1 MPFTAKKKA
10 SAPPAKRAPRPDG
23 AATRLHLLETAGQV
37 FAERGY
43 ADATSKEICERA
55 GTPMAS
61 VNYHFGSREA
71 LYEEVLV
78 EAHRQI
84 VSVDELVEMTRSLGD
99 PRQKLRALLAHM
111 LAPSSREAAPWGFRV
126 VLREVMSPG
135 PLAPALVEKAV
146 RPKAKL
152 LLGLIAEILALPPD
166 HPAVQRAL
174 VFSVLPCIVLLVAP
188 KEIPR
193 KVLPAIAKDSAGLF
207 EDLMRYMLAGLD
219 ALAREHRAPAP
230 SSARKATT
238 GSAARE
244 SR

>member
-1 MPFTAKKKA
+1 MPPATSKKA
-10 SAPPAKRAPRPDG
+10 PAARALRAPRPDG
-23 AATRLHLLETAGQV
+23 AATRALLLQTAGQV

-71 LYEEVLV
+71 LYEEVLI

-84 VSVDELVEMTRSLGD
+84 VSVDELVEMTRALGD
-99 PRQKLRALLAHM
+99 PRDKLRALLAHM
-111 LAPSSREAAPWGFRV
+111 LAPSSRENTPWGFRV
-126 VLREVMSPG
+126 VLREMMSPG
-135 PLAPALVEKAV
+135 PLAPALVDKAV

-152 LLGLIAEILALPPD
+152 LLGLLAAILELPGD

-174 VFSVLPCIVLLVAP
+174 VFSVLPCIVMLVAP

-193 KVLPAIAKDSAGLF
+193 KVLPAMAKDSEGMF
-207 EDLMRYMLAGLD
+207 EDLMRYVFAGLD
-219 ALAREHRAPAP
+219 ALRKAHRAA
-230 SSARKATT
+230 ATPPRD
-238 GSAARE
+238 GR
-244 SR
+244 RRG

>member
-1 MPFTAKKKA
+1 MPSPVKKKA
-10 SAPPAKRAPRPDG
+10 PAALARRVPRPDG
-23 AATRLHLLETAGQV
+23 AATRSLLLETAGQV

-71 LYEEVLV
+71 LYEEVLI

-84 VSVDELVEMTRSLGD
+84 VSVEELVEITRTLGD
-99 PRQKLRALLAHM
+99 PRQKLRALLLHM
-111 LAPSSREAAPWGFRV
+111 LTPSSREVAPWGFRV

-135 PLAPALVEKAV
+135 PLASALVDKAV
-146 RPKAKL
+146 HPKAKL
-152 LLGLIAEILALPPD
+152 LLGLIAEILELPPD
-166 HPAVQRAL
+166 HPAVQRSL

-193 KVLPAIAKDSAGLF
+193 KVLPAMAKDSEGLF
-207 EDLMRYMLAGLD
+207 EDLMRYMFAGLD
-219 ALAREHRAPAP
+219 ALAREHRKPSAAPA
-230 SSARKATT
+230 ARKA
-238 GSAARE
+238 R
-244 SR
+244 

>member
-1 MPFTAKKKA
+1 MPSAPRKKA
-10 SAPPAKRAPRPDG
+10 PVARAARASRPDG
-23 AATRLHLLETAGQV
+23 TATRALLLQTAGQV

-43 ADATSKEICERA
+43 ADATSKEICARA

-71 LYEEVLV
+71 LYEEVLI

-84 VSVDELVEMTRSLGD
+84 VSVDELVEMTRALGD
-99 PRQKLRALLAHM
+99 PRDKLRALLGHM
-111 LAPSSREAAPWGFRV
+111 LAPPSREATPWGFRV
-126 VLREVMSPG
+126 VLREMMSPG

-146 RPKAKL
+146 KPKAKL
-152 LLGLIAEILALPPD
+152 LLGLLAQVLDLPPD

-174 VFSVLPCIVLLVAP
+174 VFSVLPCIVMLVAP

-193 KVLPAIAKDSAGLF
+193 KVLPAMAKDSEEMF
-207 EDLMRYMLAGLD
+207 EDLMRYVFAGLD
-219 ALAREHRAPAP
+219 ALAQAHRNGKKRPTAPAKP
-230 SSARKATT
+230 
-238 GSAARE
+238 E

>member
-1 MPFTAKKKA
+1 MPTTAKKKA
-10 SAPPAKRAPRPDG
+10 SAAPVRRAPRPDG
-23 AATRLHLLETAGQV
+23 AATRSHLLETAGQV

-84 VSVDELVEMTRSLGD
+84 VSVDELIEMTHALGD
-99 PRQKLRALLAHM
+99 PRQKLSALLAHM
-111 LAPSSREAAPWGFRV
+111 LAPSSREPAPWGFRV
-126 VLREVMSPG
+126 LLREIMSPG
-135 PLAPALVEKAV
+135 PLAPALIDKAV

-152 LLGLIAEILALPPD
+152 LLGLIAEILQLPPE

-193 KVLPAIAKDSAGLF
+193 KVLPALAQDSEGLLD
-207 EDLMRYMLAGLD
+207 DLMRYMFAGLD

-230 SSARKATT
+230 GPATRKPRSSMR
-238 GSAARE
+238 
-244 SR
+244 

>member
-1 MPFTAKKKA
+1 MPSPAKKKA
-10 SAPPAKRAPRPDG
+10 PAAPARRTPRPDG
-23 AATRLHLLETAGQV
+23 AATRSLLLETAGQV

-99 PRQKLRALLAHM
+99 PRQKLRALLLHM
-111 LAPSSREAAPWGFRV
+111 LAPSSREVAPWGFRV

-135 PLAPALVEKAV
+135 PLAPALVDKAV

-152 LLGLIAEILALPPD
+152 LLGLIAEILELPPD
-166 HPAVQRAL
+166 HPAVQRGL

-193 KVLPAIAKDSAGLF
+193 KVLPAMAKDSEGLF
-207 EDLMRYMLAGLD
+207 EDLMRYVFAGLD
-219 ALAREHRAPAP
+219 ALAREHRKPKR
-230 SSARKATT
+230 SSRA
-238 GSAARE
+238 
-244 SR
+244 

>member
-1 MPFTAKKKA
+1 MPSTAKKKA
-10 SAPPAKRAPRPDG
+10 STAPVRRAPRPDG
-23 AATRLHLLETAGQV
+23 AATRSHLLETAGRV

-84 VSVDELVEMTRSLGD
+84 VSVDELIEMTRSLGD

-111 LAPSSREAAPWGFRV
+111 LAPSSREPAPWGFRV
-126 VLREVMSPG
+126 MLREIMSPG
-135 PLAPALVEKAV
+135 PLAPALVDKAV

-152 LLGLIAEILALPPD
+152 LLGLISEILELPPD

-174 VFSVLPCIVLLVAP
+174 VFSVLPCIVMLVAP
-188 KEIPR
+188 KEIPS
-193 KVLPAIAKDSAGLF
+193 KVLPAIAKDSEGLL
-207 EDLMRYMLAGLD
+207 EDLMRYMFAGLD
-219 ALAREHRAPAP
+219 ALAGAHRKPAR
-230 SSARKATT
+230 A
-238 GSAARE
+238 
-244 SR
+244 SRA

>member
-1 MPFTAKKKA
+1 MPSAPRKKA
-10 SAPPAKRAPRPDG
+10 LPARTGRAPRPDG
-23 AATRLHLLETAGQV
+23 AATRTLLLHTAGQV

-71 LYEEVLV
+71 LYEEVLI

-84 VSVDELVEMTRSLGD
+84 VSVDELVEMTRALGN
-99 PRQKLRALLAHM
+99 PRDKLRALLGHM
-111 LAPSSREAAPWGFRV
+111 LAPSSRGRAPWGFRV
-126 VLREVMSPG
+126 MLREMMSPG

-146 RPKAKL
+146 KPKAKL
-152 LLGLIAEILALPPD
+152 LLGLLAEILELPPD

-174 VFSVLPCIVLLVAP
+174 VFSVLPCIVMLVAP

-193 KVLPAIAKDSAGLF
+193 KVLPAMAKDSEGML
-207 EDLMRYMLAGLD
+207 EDLMRYVLAGLD
-219 ALAREHRAPAP
+219 ALGKEHR
-230 SSARKATT
+230 R
-238 GSAARE
+238 
-244 SR
+244 

>member
-1 MPFTAKKKA
+1 MPIAPRKKA
-10 SAPPAKRAPRPDG
+10 TAAAPVRAPRPDG
-23 AATRLHLLETAGQV
+23 AATRALLLDTAGQV

-61 VNYHFGSREA
+61 VNYHFGSREG
-71 LYEEVLV
+71 LYEEVLI

-84 VSVDELVEMTRSLGD
+84 VSVEELEEMTRAIGD
-99 PRQKLRALLAHM
+99 PREKLRALLQHM
-111 LAPSSREAAPWGFRV
+111 LGPSSREGSPWGFRV

-146 RPKAKL
+146 KPKAKL
-152 LLGLIAEILALPPD
+152 LLGLIAQVLALPPD

-174 VFSVLPCIVLLVAP
+174 VFSVLPCIVMLVAP

-193 KVLPAIAKDSAGLF
+193 KVLPAMAADSGAVF
-207 EDLMRYMLAGLD
+207 EDLMRYVFAGLE
-219 ALAREHRAPAP
+219 ALGKAHRAPK
-230 SSARKATT
+230 RKV
-238 GSAARE
+238 AA
-244 SR
+244 

>member
-1 MPFTAKKKA
+1 MP
-10 SAPPAKRAPRPDG
+10 SAPRKKTLVVRTARAPRPDG
-23 AATRLHLLETAGQV
+23 AATRALLLQTAGQV

-71 LYEEVLV
+71 LYEEVLI

-84 VSVDELVEMTRSLGD
+84 VSVDELVEMTRAIGD
-99 PRQKLRALLAHM
+99 PRDKLRALLAHM
-111 LAPSSREAAPWGFRV
+111 LAPSLRESAPWGFRV

-152 LLGLIAEILALPPD
+152 LLGLLAEILDLPPD

-174 VFSVLPCIVLLVAP
+174 VFSVLPCIVMLVAP

-193 KVLPAIAKDSAGLF
+193 KVLPAMAKDSAGVL
-207 EDLMRYMLAGLD
+207 EDLMRYVFAGLE
-219 ALAREHRAPAP
+219 ALGKAHRAV
-230 SSARKATT
+230 RKVE
-238 GSAARE
+238 G
-244 SR
+244 

>member
-1 MPFTAKKKA
+1 MPSPVKRKA
-10 SAPPAKRAPRPDG
+10 PAAPARRAPRPDG
-23 AATRLHLLETAGQV
+23 AATRSHLLETAGQV

-43 ADATSKEICERA
+43 ADTMSKEICERA

-84 VSVDELVEMTRSLGD
+84 VSVEELLEMTRTLGD
-99 PRQKLRALLAHM
+99 PRQKLRALLLHV
-111 LAPSSREAAPWGFRV
+111 LAPSSREVAPWGFRV

-135 PLAPALVEKAV
+135 PLAPALVDKAV
-146 RPKAKL
+146 RPKARL
-152 LLGLIAEILALPPD
+152 LLGLIAEILELPPD
-166 HPAVQRAL
+166 HPAVQRSL

-193 KVLPAIAKDSAGLF
+193 KVLPAMAQDSEGLF
-207 EDLMRYMLAGLD
+207 EDLMRYMFAGLD
-219 ALAREHRAPAP
+219 ALALAHRKPKH
-230 SSARKATT
+230 R
-238 GSAARE
+238 
-244 SR
+244 SRAS

>member
-1 MPFTAKKKA
+1 MPPTAKKKA
-10 SAPPAKRAPRPDG
+10 PAAAARRAPRPDG

-61 VNYHFGSREA
+61 VNYHFGSRQA

-84 VSVDELVEMTRSLGD
+84 VSVDDLMEMTRSLDD
-99 PRQKLRALLAHM
+99 PRLKLRAVL
-111 LAPSSREAAPWGFRV
+111 SRLIGLSTRAAAPWGFRV

-135 PLAPALVEKAV
+135 PLAPALVDKAV

-152 LLGLIAEILALPPD
+152 LLGLIGEILELPPD
-166 HPAVQRAL
+166 HPAVQRSL

-188 KEIPR
+188 KELPR
-193 KVLPAIAKDSAGLF
+193 KVLPAIAKDIDGLL
-207 EDLMRYMLAGLD
+207 EDLMRYVLAGLD
-219 ALAREHRAPAP
+219 AVARAQGRDAV
-230 SSARKATT
+230 ATAT
-238 GSAARE
+238 GSAAPGNR
-244 SR
+244 

>member
-1 MPFTAKKKA
+1 MPTTAKKKV
-10 SAPPAKRAPRPDG
+10 SAAPVRRAPRPDG
-23 AATRLHLLETAGQV
+23 AATRSHLLETAGRV

-84 VSVDELVEMTRSLGD
+84 VSVDELIEMTRSLGD

-111 LAPSSREAAPWGFRV
+111 LAPSSRAAAPWGFRV
-126 VLREVMSPG
+126 VLREIMSPG

-146 RPKAKL
+146 KPKAKL
-152 LLGLIAEILALPPD
+152 LLGLISEILELPPD

-174 VFSVLPCIVLLVAP
+174 VFSVLPCIVMLVAP
-188 KEIPR
+188 KEIPS
-193 KVLPAIAKDSAGLF
+193 KVLPAIAKDSEGLL
-207 EDLMRYMLAGLD
+207 EDLMRYMFAGLD
-219 ALAREHRAPAP
+219 ALAGAHRKPAR
-230 SSARKATT
+230 A
-238 GSAARE
+238 
-244 SR
+244 SRA

>member
-1 MPFTAKKKA
+1 MSTIARKKA
-10 SAPPAKRAPRPDG
+10 PAAAARRAPRPDG
-23 AATRLHLLETAGQV
+23 AATRALLLETAGQV

-71 LYEEVLV
+71 LYEEVLI

-84 VSVDELVEMTRSLGD
+84 VSVDELVEMTRALGD
-99 PRQKLRALLAHM
+99 PREKLRALLAHM
-111 LAPSSREAAPWGFRV
+111 LAPPPPGSAPWGFRV

-135 PLAPALVEKAV
+135 PLAPALVDKAV

-152 LLGLIAEILALPPD
+152 LLGLIAEILKLPPD

-174 VFSVLPCIVLLVAP
+174 VFSVLPCIVMLVAP

-193 KVLPAIAKDSAGLF
+193 KVLPAMARDSEGVF
-207 EDLMRYMLAGLD
+207 EDLMRYVLAGLD
-219 ALAREHRAPAP
+219 ALAQAHR
-230 SSARKATT
+230 SKKS
-238 GSAARE
+238 
-244 SR
+244 

>member
-1 MPFTAKKKA
+1 MPSAPRKKA
-10 SAPPAKRAPRPDG
+10 LPARTARAPRPDG
-23 AATRLHLLETAGQV
+23 AATRALLLQTAGQV

-84 VSVDELVEMTRSLGD
+84 VSVDELVEMTRALGD
-99 PRQKLRALLAHM
+99 PRDKLRALLGHM
-111 LAPSSREAAPWGFRV
+111 LAPSSRGRAPWGFRV
-126 VLREVMSPG
+126 MLREMMSPG

-146 RPKAKL
+146 KPKAKL
-152 LLGLIAEILALPPD
+152 LLGLLAEILELPPD

-174 VFSVLPCIVLLVAP
+174 VFSVLPCIVMLVAP

-193 KVLPAIAKDSAGLF
+193 KVLPAMAKDSEAMF
-207 EDLMRYMLAGLD
+207 EDLMRYVFAGLD
-219 ALAREHRAPAP
+219 ALKKAHRTVP
-230 SSARKATT
+230 SPGRK
-238 GSAARE
+238 RDKPDPV
-244 SR
+244 

>member
-1 MPFTAKKKA
+1 MPTTAKKKVLA
-10 SAPPAKRAPRPDG
+10 APVRRAPRPDG
-23 AATRLHLLETAGQV
+23 AATRSHLLETAGRV

-61 VNYHFGSREA
+61 VNSREA

-84 VSVDELVEMTRSLGD
+84 VSVDELIEMTRSLGD

-111 LAPSSREAAPWGFRV
+111 LAPSSRAAAPWGFRV
-126 VLREVMSPG
+126 VLREIMSPG

-146 RPKAKL
+146 KPKAKL
-152 LLGLIAEILALPPD
+152 LLGLISEILELPPD

-174 VFSVLPCIVLLVAP
+174 VFSVLPCIVMLVAP
-188 KEIPR
+188 KEIPS
-193 KVLPAIAKDSAGLF
+193 KVLPAIAKDSEGLL
-207 EDLMRYMLAGLD
+207 EDLMRYMFAGLD
-219 ALAREHRAPAP
+219 ALAGAHRKPAR
-230 SSARKATT
+230 A
-238 GSAARE
+238 
-244 SR
+244 SRA